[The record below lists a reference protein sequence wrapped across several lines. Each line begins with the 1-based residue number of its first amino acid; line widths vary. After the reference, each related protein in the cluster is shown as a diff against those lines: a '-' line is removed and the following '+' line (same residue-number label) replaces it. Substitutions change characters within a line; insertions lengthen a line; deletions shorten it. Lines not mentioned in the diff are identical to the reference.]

1 MTPHLEAQKNDYAEV
16 VLLPGDP
23 LRAKWIAETFFE
35 NIKQVNTVR
44 NCLGFTGFYKD
55 KRVSVQAGGMGMPS
69 NGIYIYELYNFYD
82 VKTIIRVG
90 SAGGVSK
97 NVKVGDIVAATTA
110 STDSNMTSNLVN
122 SYKISPSVTYS
133 LLENFVKQCPS
144 THIGSIV
151 SSDYFYNPNPNWY
164 KELQQQGTLA
174 VEMETHI
181 LYNMAQRFNK
191 QALSVCTIADHLD
204 SSVDKTNMTPQQRE
218 QGFYKMIE
226 SVLKSLC

>member
-1 MTPHLEAQKNDYAEV
+1 MTVHLEAKEGDYAEV

-110 STDSNMTSNLVN
+110 STDSNMTV
-122 SYKISPSVTYS
+122 I
-133 LLENFVKQCPS
+133 
-144 THIGSIV
+144 
-151 SSDYFYNPNPNWY
+151 
-164 KELQQQGTLA
+164 
-174 VEMETHI
+174 
-181 LYNMAQRFNK
+181 
-191 QALSVCTIADHLD
+191 
-204 SSVDKTNMTPQQRE
+204 
-218 QGFYKMIE
+218 
-226 SVLKSLC
+226 